1 MKKFKE
7 NVKGIILM
15 VLVVTIIILLI
26 LSSVAIKLS
35 LDDKGVIKE
44 AKEAVNKWD
53 RGSVDE
59 ENQLSKLASDMRKL
73 RNKTTGSGGSGDSG
87 EDNEGPGEGVDKPL
101 SGITGNE
108 RENTKTK
115 DKYGNNIV
123 VPAGFKI
130 VNPEDDVTKGIVI
143 EDESANDEYSKGN
156 QYVWIPVT
164 HVDGEKINTIKDNR
178 GYEHT
183 IELARYT
190 FDVGDYD
197 SSTQS
202 YNGTGAI
209 ESKILDGRN
218 LEGVIEQTKAEQET
232 NNRGNAIARDIIEF
246 KESVKTNGGYY
257 LARYEAGDPTTEVD
271 RIRNSSSQ
279 TIVPVFKD
287 NQIVYSCITEKNASI
302 LMENLYYNQSNNY
315 VSDLVNSYAWDTAIV
330 YIQEFSEIN
339 TSYYSKQ
346 NALQNSVAR
355 TGQATNG
362 INKDIKCNIYDMAG
376 NVYEWTTEAAASGS
390 SPCISR
396 GGSYNST
403 AGIPAKRSYIYASAC
418 LVDFGF
424 RRNFIY
430 KNKIICVVAEY
441 NIF

>member
-7 NVKGIILM
+7 NVKGITLM

-209 ESKILDGRN
+209 ESKILVKPSFPFLTRS
-218 LEGVIEQTKAEQET
+218 VI
-232 NNRGNAIARDIIEF
+232 I
-246 KESVKTNGGYY
+246 
-257 LARYEAGDPTTEVD
+257 
-271 RIRNSSSQ
+271 
-279 TIVPVFKD
+279 
-287 NQIVYSCITEKNASI
+287 
-302 LMENLYYNQSNNY
+302 
-315 VSDLVNSYAWDTAIV
+315 
-330 YIQEFSEIN
+330 
-339 TSYYSKQ
+339 
-346 NALQNSVAR
+346 
-355 TGQATNG
+355 
-362 INKDIKCNIYDMAG
+362 
-376 NVYEWTTEAAASGS
+376 
-390 SPCISR
+390 
-396 GGSYNST
+396 GGSG
-403 AGIPAKRSYIYASAC
+403 ADKRALPIWRMHTSGTGLIYLGLC
-418 LVDFGF
+418 HRCVNTRE
-424 RRNFIY
+424 RRMWS
-430 KNKIICVVAEY
+430 
-441 NIF
+441 